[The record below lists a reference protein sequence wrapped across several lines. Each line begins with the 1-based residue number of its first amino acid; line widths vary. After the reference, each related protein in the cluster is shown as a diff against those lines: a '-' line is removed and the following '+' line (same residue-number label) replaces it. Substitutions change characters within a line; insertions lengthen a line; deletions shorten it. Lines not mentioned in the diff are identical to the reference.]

1 MGTCVDKGETA
12 MDTHDWRAQLPSGGR
27 QKVVN
32 KIMEALHKYL
42 RVSGPEEMNEL
53 RKIASRFEEKI
64 FSDAVNLTDY
74 LRKISIKML
83 PLDTKAPNAAGSS
96 LPIPGG
102 YNRLPLNPGCHQMTV
117 EGPVEAEPVVNT
129 GDWRTCL
136 PPDSRKKNANK
147 IKGTLKEHVPNCG
160 KEGDIELKKIAASFE
175 ELIFNTAID
184 QFLVLVLFSA
194 RRNSRSPKALAANL
208 RMATLMKHLPYS
220 GPEGINELKRIAVR
234 FEEKVFSSSVHQNDY
249 LRKISMKMLTM
260 ETKSQNVAGSA
271 SSIPADSSNL
281 AFDELNNLM
290 INNGNVEPFLL
301 NEEPAIKSGDWRTQ
315 LPPGSRQN
323 IVNKIMD
330 TLKKHFPYS
339 GPEGINELKRIAAR
353 FEEKIFS
360 SAVHQTDYLRKISM
374 KILTMETKAQNAA
387 GSDSSILADSNNLT
401 LDDIMNH
408 LIKDNAEPSLLNV
421 EPAINSGDWRI
432 QLPPDSRQ
440 KNIDKLTEALKKQHL
455 PFSGPEG
462 VNEHSKIAS
471 RFEDKVFNTA
481 ANLNDYLRKISLEV
495 LTIENTVKNAA
506 DPAGKANVDVGS
518 LMDNNSLRPSYLPNR
533 ESAVDTGDWRAQLP
547 PATRKMIVN
556 NITDTLVK
564 HHSGTERSNER
575 RGFAARLEENIFN
588 SADHQVIHW
597 LYNINVYLLDLIHNL
612 FFGLIFYIN
621 IQIDYLRQISA
632 KISLLAA
639 SNSLPLDLGHLGINR
654 GDWRTQHPPGSRQKN
669 VNKLLE
675 TLKKHVPYSGKEG
688 IEELMR
694 IAVSFEELIFN
705 TARNQ
710 IKTIQ
715 EAYLP
720 DLAVIY
726 QRAASRVQQ
735 MGSLPRQRR
744 SEQFEKLKQF
754 KAAVERMILFLSV
767 SKRDVIPALRDKV
780 AIYEKQTID
789 LVNMLRPRN
798 PVQQGELPQQ
808 SSHVVFSS
816 QGQQSQNQPS
826 QQQLMMPLQ
835 SHHQQLQQ
843 PNLLQ
848 RLQSSGQFTGSLLPP
863 QNVVDQQRQTLPE
876 IPSSLLNS
884 MAQTESG
891 NAVDWQEEVYQKI
904 KTLRDTYL
912 SDLKEVKQRV
922 AAKLQQIRTINEKY
936 LAELHEIYQ
945 RASAKLEKQYSLPQ
959 QQRLK
964 DFEKLKQFKIMLE
977 RMIRFLLISK
987 SNIMP
992 ALKDKVDFYE
1002 TQIISFLNRHRPR
1015 KPVQQGQLPQP
1026 QNGNIGIN
1034 RGDWRTQHPP
1044 GSRQKNVNTL

>member
-1 MGTCVDKGETA
+1 MVTMETKWQ
-12 MDTHDWRAQLPSGGR
+12 D
-27 QKVVN
+27 
-32 KIMEALHKYL
+32 
-42 RVSGPEEMNEL
+42 
-53 RKIASRFEEKI
+53 
-64 FSDAVNLTDY
+64 
-74 LRKISIKML
+74 
-83 PLDTKAPNAAGSS
+83 AAGSS
-96 LPIPGG
+96 SSSSFSVPEASKK
-102 YNRLPLNPGCHQMTV
+102 LPLKTGCHQMTV

-184 QFLVLVLFSA
+184 QILCFFFWSGYEKIIKVLILMAPSVNNGEPAMDANDWRTHLPFD
-194 RRNSRSPKALAANL
+194 SRQKIVNKI
-208 RMATLMKHLPYS
+208 MATLMKHLPYS

-401 LDDIMNH
+401 LDDISKQRSSLNH

-440 KNIDKLTEALKKQHL
+440 KNIDKLLETLKKHVPYSGQEGIEELRRIAISFEELIFNTALNQDTHLMGPSCPNGERAIDTLDWRTQLQSDARESIVNMITEALKKQHL

-506 DPAGKANVDVGS
+506 DPVTVVIAIAGKANVDVGS

-588 SADHQVIHW
+588 SADH
-597 LYNINVYLLDLIHNL
+597 
-612 FFGLIFYIN
+612 
-621 IQIDYLRQISA
+621 QIDYLRQISA

-710 IKTIQ
+710 FQ
-715 EAYLP
+715 
-720 DLAVIY
+720 
-726 QRAASRVQQ
+726 
-735 MGSLPRQRR
+735 
-744 SEQFEKLKQF
+744 
-754 KAAVERMILFLSV
+754 
-767 SKRDVIPALRDKV
+767 
-780 AIYEKQTID
+780 
-789 LVNMLRPRN
+789 
-798 PVQQGELPQQ
+798 
-808 SSHVVFSS
+808 
-816 QGQQSQNQPS
+816 
-826 QQQLMMPLQ
+826 
-835 SHHQQLQQ
+835 
-843 PNLLQ
+843 
-848 RLQSSGQFTGSLLPP
+848 
-863 QNVVDQQRQTLPE
+863 VD
-876 IPSSLLNS
+876 
-884 MAQTESG
+884 
-891 NAVDWQEEVYQKI
+891 
-904 KTLRDTYL
+904 YL
-912 SDLKEVKQRV
+912 SKISLKMQ
-922 AAKLQQIRTINEKY
+922 N
-936 LAELHEIYQ
+936 
-945 RASAKLEKQYSLPQ
+945 LE
-959 QQRLK
+959 
-964 DFEKLKQFKIMLE
+964 E
-977 RMIRFLLISK
+977 
-987 SNIMP
+987 
-992 ALKDKVDFYE
+992 A
-1002 TQIISFLNRHRPR
+1002 T
-1015 KPVQQGQLPQP
+1015 
-1026 QNGNIGIN
+1026 
-1034 RGDWRTQHPP
+1034 
-1044 GSRQKNVNTL
+1044 